1 MRSDD
6 DRALHDHPWSFASVL
21 IAGAY
26 KSAELH
32 RMQHCDEVENDLSCW
47 WARVRGFRVT
57 IGELP

>member
-1 MRSDD
+1 LHRNWRCRYGELDVIASD
-6 DRALHDHPWSFASVL
+6 
-21 IAGAY
+21 

-47 WARVRGFRVT
+47 WVRVRGFRVT